1 VDSLRGTIAI
11 TGIGETE
18 QGYLPGRDHWD
29 LLIDASVRAISDA
42 GIDKDQ
48 IDGLVT
54 CGSFIEPHAREH
66 LRLADMLGLSRRSF
80 NETSAMG
87 GSSGAASLRL
97 ATAIVAAGFATTVL
111 VAASDNLLTA
121 SSSDRHAGRTGALAR
136 MMSIH
141 DLEFV
146 EPYGN
151 IPATNFALMTRR
163 YMHEFGWTREQL
175 AEVAVALRYHA
186 SVTPGAFMTQPITAA
201 DVLAAP
207 MVADPFGRLDCS
219 IVTDG
224 GVAYIVTRADRA
236 ADGPHDPVYVLG
248 LGATYSSYY
257 TPNFG
262 DVVQYPKQ
270 MLRQSA
276 DQAFAMAAVSRDDI
290 QVASVPDVFSAAI
303 PIVLEGC
310 GFAEEGGGAD
320 LVASGATRL
329 GGRLPVNTH
338 GGNHS
343 YTHPGNPGQMFNVVE
358 LIKQLRGKEGVRQVP
373 GAELAFIHSF
383 GGTMAQHCSVVLGR
397 SR

>member
-1 VDSLRGTIAI
+1 MSSLRGSIAV

-29 LLIDASVRAISDA
+29 LLVDASVRAINDA

-54 CGSFIEPHAREH
+54 CGSFVEPHAREH
-66 LRLADMLGLSRRSF
+66 LRLADLLGLSRRHF

-97 ATAIVAAGFATTVL
+97 AAAIVGAGYASTVL

-121 SSSDRHAGRTGALAR
+121 SGEDRRKGRTAALAR

-141 DLEFV
+141 DLEFI

-151 IPATNFALMTRR
+151 IPATNFALMARR

-175 AEVAVALRYHA
+175 AEVAVSLRYHA
-186 SVTPGAFMTQPITAA
+186 SLTPGAVMTKPITVD
-201 DVLAAP
+201 DVLSAP

-219 IVTDG
+219 IVSDG

-236 ADGPHDPVYVLG
+236 QDGPHDPVYVLG

-257 TPNFG
+257 PPNF
-262 DVVQYPKQ
+262 DDLVQFPKQ
-270 MLRQSA
+270 MLRTSA
-276 DQAFAMAAVSRDDI
+276 DEALAMAGVSRDDVH
-290 QVASVPDVFSAAI
+290 VASVPDVFSAAV

-310 GFAEEGGGAD
+310 GFAPEGGGAD
-320 LVASGATRL
+320 LVASGATTL

-358 LIKQLRGKEGVRQVP
+358 LIKQLRGKEGRRQVE

-383 GGTMAQHCSVVLGR
+383 GGTMAQHCSVVLSR
-397 SR
+397 SV